1 MDRAPAGAPAK
12 FLGSTVARQLARSRV
27 TAKSAAPGRTEPVAP
42 DVDMSDRLKFLVV
55 DALAGVQTFARQLIQ
70 AHGFPAE
77 NVLCCADTDAALAQG
92 LLLKPQFL
100 ITDWFGKSPLTGLQ
114 LYHRLRDVQPHLQ
127 LALLSFEVTPT
138 HELEALTLGAHFL
151 LKKPFTA
158 EQLKAEM
165 ARALEGLAK
174 TSPVLHGRVRDA
186 MHTASRPVLPL
197 APVFKPG
204 DRVRYQGSVHETQ
217 HVVHRQG
224 ETVVQ
229 LKGHPGFVPVSK
241 LQPA

>member
-1 MDRAPAGAPAK
+1 M
-12 FLGSTVARQLARSRV
+12 V
-27 TAKSAAPGRTEPVAP
+27 P

-55 DALAGVQTFARQLIQ
+55 DGLAGVQTFARQLIQ
-70 AHGFPAE
+70 AHGFPAD
-77 NVLCCADTDAALAQG
+77 NIVCCSDTDAALAQG

-100 ITDWFGKSPLTGLQ
+100 ITDWFGKAPLTGPL
-114 LYHRLRDVQPHLQ
+114 LYHRLREAQQKLQ
-127 LALLSFEVTPT
+127 LALLSFEVTPA

-165 ARALEGLAK
+165 ARALQALAK
-174 TSPVLHGRVRDA
+174 TSPALHGSVREA
-186 MHTASRPVLPL
+186 MRTASRKVLPL
-197 APVFKPG
+197 TPPMPLLKPG
-204 DRVRYQGSVHETQ
+204 DRVRYQGSVHEAQ

-229 LKGHPGFVPVSK
+229 LKGQPGFVPVTK
-241 LQPA
+241 LQLA

>member
-1 MDRAPAGAPAK
+1 
-12 FLGSTVARQLARSRV
+12 
-27 TAKSAAPGRTEPVAP
+27 
-42 DVDMSDRLKFLVV
+42 MSDRLKFLVV
-55 DALAGVQTFARQLIQ
+55 DGLAGVQTFARQLIQ
-70 AHGFPAE
+70 AHGFPAD
-77 NVLCCADTDAALAQG
+77 NILCCSDTDAALAQG

-100 ITDWFGKSPLTGLQ
+100 ITDWFGKARVTGTQ
-114 LYHRLRDVQPHLQ
+114 LYHRLREAQPKLQ
-127 LALLSFEVTPT
+127 LALLSFEVTPA

-158 EQLKAEM
+158 EQLKSEM
-165 ARALEGLAK
+165 ARVLPAPAK
-174 TSPVLHGRVRDA
+174 TSLALQGRVHEA
-186 MHTASRPVLPL
+186 MRAASRPVLPL
-197 APVFKPG
+197 APSAPVLKPG

-229 LKGHPGFVPVSK
+229 LKGQHGFVPVTK